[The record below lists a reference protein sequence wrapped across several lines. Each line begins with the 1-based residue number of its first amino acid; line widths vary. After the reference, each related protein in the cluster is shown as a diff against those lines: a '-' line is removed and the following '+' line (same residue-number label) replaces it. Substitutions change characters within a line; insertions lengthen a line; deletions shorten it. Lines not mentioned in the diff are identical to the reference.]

1 MSRPHT
7 PPYAWGQTVTLP
19 ARFATVAGVTETARI
34 QFVDEIDRYVRV
46 NVAGYTQVIA
56 FEELDA
62 AAEAVTA

>member
-1 MSRPHT
+1 MSHPDT
-7 PPYAWGQTVTLP
+7 PPYARGQTVTLP
-19 ARFATVAGVTETARI
+19 ARFATVAGVPETARI

-62 AAEAVTA
+62 ATEQVTA